1 MKTIILNIGE
11 NGKVVASDDCLGNSG
26 EHNCTELRIIL
37 SDAELLDCEFF
48 RIWFNSRY
56 STRLYAENG
65 IITYSV
71 PQDALV
77 PPKVRFELAGYRTKD
92 SAVIYAT
99 KSEKFIFKVET
110 SHSCRAMNEE
120 CIEPSEFLSYEFN
133 NAVETAVAAKTE
145 AVETAEKI
153 EQRLEELSEID
164 TEVKKGSG
172 NPVSS
177 DAVFDSINWEL
188 ISSETVEGGTEE
200 LKKIDTNYDSKQYIE
215 GVGLLYCGEIS
226 VTHPINKGSVSGALY
241 SGLDEENPAGSF
253 TDDGEGNIVTNLS
266 RVVGTVDYE
275 EGKITFSELGMDVPY
290 TFADLTYEWGAPN
303 GVTSYTKDLKGKYKK
318 LCLFITLAYSADYTS
333 NGYINFYANGNAN
346 GNKFFNFGAAKL
358 MPTTKG
364 NFTLIKFLTEVVG
377 QKTFSILQY
386 GAETNSTLSGR
397 YGTTS
402 GDLNSAF
409 FPLGADYI
417 ETLQIEA
424 VTMALTVGTKIE
436 IYGVK
441 A

>member
-37 SDAELLDCEFF
+37 SDEELLDCEFF

-56 STRLYAENG
+56 STCLYAENG
-65 IITYSV
+65 VITYSV

-92 SAVIYAT
+92 SAVIYAA

-200 LKKIDTNYDSKQYIE
+200 LKKIDTNYDPKQYIE

-226 VTHPINKGSVSGALY
+226 VTHPINKGSVSGTLY
-241 SGLDEENPAGSF
+241 SGYDEENPAGSF

-266 RVVGTVDYE
+266 RVVGTVDYDK
-275 EGKITFSELGMDVPY
+275 GKITFSELGMDVPY

-303 GVTSYTKDLKGKYKK
+303 GVTSYTKDLKAKYKK
-318 LCLFITLAYSADYTS
+318 LCLFITLAYSADHTGK
-333 NGYINFYANGNAN
+333 GYLNIFANGNENADRIWSS
-346 GNKFFNFGAAKL
+346 GAVIP
-358 MPTTKG
+358 MPTASDKVA
-364 NFTLIKFLTEVVG
+364 LVKISSEMVG
-377 QKTFSILQY
+377 VKAISTLQY
-386 GAETNSTLSGR
+386 LADTTETSGR
-397 YGTTS
+397 YGATT
-402 GDLNSAF
+402 GDLANTWFAIKK
-409 FPLGADYI
+409 DYI

-424 VTMALTVGTKIE
+424 VSMALTVGTKIE

>member
-26 EHNCTELRIIL
+26 EHNCTELRIIM

-48 RIWFNSRY
+48 RIWFNNRY
-56 STRLYAENG
+56 SSRLYAENG
-65 IITYSV
+65 VITYSV

-92 SAVIYAT
+92 SAVIYAA

-153 EQRLEELSEID
+153 EQRLGELAEID

-188 ISSETVEGGTEE
+188 ISSETVDGGTEE

-226 VTHPINKGSVSGALY
+226 VTHPINKGSVSGTLY
-241 SGLDEENPAGSF
+241 SGYDEENPAGSF

-275 EGKITFSELGMDVPY
+275 KGKITFSELGMDVPY
-290 TFADLTYEWGAPN
+290 TFADLTCEWGAAG
-303 GVTSYTKDLKGKYKK
+303 GVTKYIKDLGNKYKK
-318 LCLFITLAYSADYTS
+318 LAIFVTLAYDSNYTS
-333 NGYINFYANGNAN
+333 KGTMYVFANGNDN
-346 GNKFFNFGAAKL
+346 NHRIISTDPVIPT
-358 MPTTKG
+358 PTTSGK
-364 NFTLIKFLTEVVG
+364 FTLVKILSEVVG
-377 QKTFSILQY
+377 KKAISSLQY
-386 GAETNSTLSGR
+386 LGDTYDTSGR
-397 YGTTS
+397 YVTTA
-402 GDLNSAF
+402 GDLSNTW
-409 FPLGADYI
+409 FPMKEEYI
-417 ETLQIEA
+417 ETLQLTVA
-424 VTMALTVGTKIE
+424 TMAFTVGTKIE

>member
-48 RIWFNSRY
+48 RIWFNNRY
-56 STRLYAENG
+56 SSRLYAENG
-65 IITYSV
+65 VITYSV

-92 SAVIYAT
+92 SAVIYAA

-153 EQRLEELSEID
+153 EQRLVELSEID

-177 DAVFDSINWEL
+177 DAVFDSIN
-188 ISSETVEGGTEE
+188 
-200 LKKIDTNYDSKQYIE
+200 
-215 GVGLLYCGEIS
+215 
-226 VTHPINKGSVSGALY
+226 
-241 SGLDEENPAGSF
+241 
-253 TDDGEGNIVTNLS
+253 
-266 RVVGTVDYE
+266 
-275 EGKITFSELGMDVPY
+275 
-290 TFADLTYEWGAPN
+290 
-303 GVTSYTKDLKGKYKK
+303 
-318 LCLFITLAYSADYTS
+318 
-333 NGYINFYANGNAN
+333 
-346 GNKFFNFGAAKL
+346 
-358 MPTTKG
+358 
-364 NFTLIKFLTEVVG
+364 
-377 QKTFSILQY
+377 
-386 GAETNSTLSGR
+386 
-397 YGTTS
+397 
-402 GDLNSAF
+402 
-409 FPLGADYI
+409 
-417 ETLQIEA
+417 
-424 VTMALTVGTKIE
+424 
-436 IYGVK
+436 
-441 A
+441 